1 MPPNLKLILVIEDEA
16 EIQELIAYNLK
27 TDGFLVT
34 CVSNGEDGYNV
45 ALRERPD
52 LILLDMR
59 LPGMDGM
66 DVCKLLKSNED
77 TKNIPVIM
85 LTARSEV
92 SDIVAGLEVGADD
105 YITKPFSPK
114 ILIARIRTRLRASK
128 EPTEEFEQ
136 PLRYDR
142 IYIDP
147 GRHEVKVDDKRII
160 LTATEFELLTV
171 LARNA
176 GWVMKRY
183 DIVNSVRGDDAIV
196 TDRSVDVLISG
207 LRKKLGEFGNYIE
220 TVRGVG
226 YRFRDK

>member
-1 MPPNLKLILVIEDEA
+1 MSSNLKMILVVEDEA

-27 TDGFLVT
+27 SDGYLVT
-34 CVSNGEDGYNV
+34 CVSTGEEGYKTAV
-45 ALRERPD
+45 SERPD
-52 LILLDMR
+52 LILLDVR

-66 DVCKLLKSNED
+66 DVCKLLKNNDD
-77 TKNIPVIM
+77 TRNIPVII

-92 SDIVAGLEVGADD
+92 SDIVSGLEVGADD

-114 ILIARIRTRLRASK
+114 ILIARIRARLRTTR
-128 EPTEEFEQ
+128 EPLEGHEQ
-136 PLRYDR
+136 PIRCDR

-147 GRHEVKVDDKRII
+147 GRHEVKVDDKRVS
-160 LTATEFELLTV
+160 LTATEFDLLSI

-183 DIVNSVRGDDAIV
+183 DIVNSVRGDNVIV

-207 LRKKLGEFGNYIE
+207 LRKKLGQCGYYIE

-226 YRFRDK
+226 YRFRD

>member
-16 EIQELIAYNLK
+16 EIQELIAYNL
-27 TDGFLVT
+27 
-34 CVSNGEDGYNV
+34 ERDGYLV
-45 ALRERPD
+45 SCASTGEEGYKIAVRERPD
-52 LILLDMR
+52 LILLDIR
-59 LPGMDGM
+59 LPGMDGL
-66 DVCKLLKSNED
+66 DVCKLLKNNEI
-77 TKNIPVIM
+77 TGKIPVIM
-85 LTARSEV
+85 LTARAEV
-92 SDIVAGLEVGADD
+92 SDIVTGLEIGADD

-114 ILIARIRTRLRASK
+114 ILIARIRSRLRASK
-128 EPTEEFEQ
+128 ESPEQ
-136 PLRYDR
+136 HEPPIRSDR
-142 IYIDP
+142 IFIDP
-147 GRHEVKVDDKRII
+147 GRHEVKVDNKRVN

-171 LARNA
+171 LVRNA

-226 YRFRDK
+226 YRFRE